1 MPHFIPKWV
10 WLSLLL
16 LVLLEY
22 FTNLLL
28 KFYFKNY
35 FRYCVMCNPE
45 LFYNNQV
52 IKKTIT
58 LGFTIFVLWIMREWV
73 NLLEIL
79 ILSNYF
85 LQYWTCFFSLIFF
98 FFFCSR
104 ALPAISSLL
113 LFYVKQ
119 LIFTLIFFFI
129 VVVNYERSLN
139 FLQIYKY

>member
-1 MPHFIPKWV
+1 MLLGTIIFLVPHFIPKWV

-98 FFFCSR
+98 FFFLQQGTTC
-104 ALPAISSLL
+104 
-113 LFYVKQ
+113 Y
-119 LIFTLIFFFI
+119 LIFITFLCKATNIYTYFF
-129 VVVNYERSLN
+129 L
-139 FLQIYKY
+139 L